1 MASFDKY
8 PCSTKKLALKMKSN
22 QGKISPIRNNLI
34 NKGLLY
40 APSYGEIDFTVP
52 FFDDYLR
59 RIQIKTRE
67 DT

>member
-1 MASFDKY
+1 MNSDQ
-8 PCSTKKLALKMKSN
+8 S
-22 QGKISPIRNNLI
+22 KISPIRNNLI

-59 RIQIKTRE
+59 RILLKTGE
-67 DT
+67 DTD